1 MPLGIDPKVDFAFK
15 MVFGNPKHTNVTIHF
30 LNATLQLREPIEWVE
45 ILNPIQNKDRSE
57 GKLSILD
64 VLARDR
70 SGRHYNIEM
79 QTTRPLDLAERLT
92 YYNCVNYGR
101 QIDAGS
107 PYLDL
112 QPAISICVLD
122 SVMFPQV
129 DPYHLSFRLRS
140 DQLDLILTNDLL
152 FHLLELPKFSP
163 GSDTIGELPPLE
175 RWLYFLQHA
184 EDLEANELSESLVE
198 AEYREATEVLTMI
211 SRSPDDRRFYESRQ
225 KFLRD
230 EQARLLQARKEGR
243 EEGLV
248 AGKIQI
254 LQQLLGVPECSL
266 AELTQLGEDTL
277 ASMLLELQ
285 QKMRSRNV

>member
-1 MPLGIDPKVDFAFK
+1 M
-15 MVFGNPKHTNVTIHF
+15 
-30 LNATLQLREPIEWVE
+30 
-45 ILNPIQNKDRSE
+45 
-57 GKLSILD
+57 
-64 VLARDR
+64 
-70 SGRHYNIEM
+70 
-79 QTTRPLDLAERLT
+79 
-92 YYNCVNYGR
+92 
-101 QIDAGS
+101 
-107 PYLDL
+107 
-112 QPAISICVLD
+112 
-122 SVMFPQV
+122 
-129 DPYHLSFRLRS
+129 
-140 DQLDLILTNDLL
+140 
-152 FHLLELPKFSP
+152 
-163 GSDTIGELPPLE
+163 
-175 RWLYFLQHA
+175 
-184 EDLEANELSESLVE
+184 VE